1 MIFKSLSYS
10 IAAVSLLLLS
20 SCSSMYMPNVPAAPM
35 FKDAGEVYVSGNI
48 NLKGNVSA
56 SGGVAVSNH
65 IGVIANGSYVD
76 RKDSP
81 TDFAQKMGEL
91 GIGYF
96 TTFGQRRN
104 RILEVYAGYGIG
116 VVNEVD
122 TRTSTAGPA
131 VVESRDM
138 DFDKIFVQVNYSS
151 TKKEKIRLF
160 GGDRALNY
168 GTILRVSHVN
178 MTDFKIDQVDA
189 HKERNVLIEPVFYT
203 RMEVGRGWQI
213 QYMTG
218 MNFGLMSNDYLK
230 AGHPINSLGILYKF
244 GRKN

>member
-1 MIFKSLSYS
+1 MMYKSLPYS
-10 IAAVSLLLLS
+10 ASALVLLLLS

-35 FKDAGEVYVSGNI
+35 FKDAGEVYVSGNV
-48 NLKGNVSA
+48 NLRGNVSA
-56 SGGVAVSNH
+56 SGGVAISDH

-104 RILEVYAGYGIG
+104 RILEVYAGYGMG

-122 TRTSTAGPA
+122 TRTSTAGHA
-131 VVESRDM
+131 IVESRDM

-151 TKKEKIRLF
+151 TKREKIRLF

-168 GTILRVSHVN
+168 GTILRLSHVN
-178 MTDFKIDQVDA
+178 MTDFKINQLDVHREQ
-189 HKERNVLIEPVFYT
+189 NVLIEPVFYT
-203 RMEVGRGWQI
+203 RMEIGRGWQI

-218 MNFGLMSNDYLK
+218 MNFGLMNNEYLK
-230 AGHPINSLGILYKF
+230 AGHPISSLGILYKF
-244 GRKN
+244 GGKN